1 MLKLLIKTR
10 NGLVMYSYPRNF
22 KTVINE
28 RLIIMSRM
36 IIKNTK
42 AGTQN
47 ENLLISLNFF
57 FFFSLI

>member
-10 NGLVMYSYPRNF
+10 NVLVMYSHPRNF

-28 RLIIMSRM
+28 RLIIMSPM

-42 AGTQN
+42 A
-47 ENLLISLNFF
+47 
-57 FFFSLI
+57 